1 MPRKAWFCNNGKRAS
16 LLPQFVS
23 DYDRL
28 SILSRRTCKKGQTK
42 VCMVAGMLKSKEK
55 LFRRLCKEP
64 MLYFEAYK
72 ILGSEEK
79 AEEVCITVL
88 ERLIRVYPV
97 LKRKSY
103 DDLVCI
109 CRTVILYLCAASMSL
124 DLDEE
129 KKDNI
134 RSEKI
139 FLALV
144 SDCDNEVLSQA
155 INEMPKDKRCILTL
169 KYAFALDTHVMNTLL
184 GLSQHELS
192 KELESSRS
200 IMLTKMENLYECQK
214 SS

>member
-1 MPRKAWFCNNGKRAS
+1 
-16 LLPQFVS
+16 
-23 DYDRL
+23 
-28 SILSRRTCKKGQTK
+28 
-42 VCMVAGMLKSKEK
+42 MVAGMLKSKEK

-79 AEEVCITVL
+79 AEEACITVL

-144 SDCDNEVLSQA
+144 SDCGSDVLLQA

>member
-1 MPRKAWFCNNGKRAS
+1 MYRVKRRFNNGKRAP

-23 DYDRL
+23 DYDKL

-55 LFRRLCKEP
+55 LLRRLCKEP

-72 ILGSEEK
+72 LLGNEK
-79 AEEVCITVL
+79 EAEEVCSTGL
-88 ERLIRVYPV
+88 ERMIGVYPV

-109 CRTVILYLCAASMSL
+109 CRTVIHYMCAASMSL
-124 DLDEE
+124 DLEE
-129 KKDNI
+129 VKNDSI
-134 RSEKI
+134 RSEEV

-144 SDCDNEVLSQA
+144 RDCGSEVLLQA
-155 INEMPKDKRCILTL
+155 LNEMPKDKKCILTL
-169 KYAFALDTHVMNTLL
+169 KYAFGLDTQVMNTLL
-184 GLSQHELS
+184 GLSNHELS
-192 KELESSRS
+192 KELESSRA
-200 IMLTKMENLYECQK
+200 IMITKMENLYECQK